1 MGHKDYKTINVW
13 LKDLREKEYVTR
25 IYSTDFLEK
34 TKPAIYYL
42 SLNGIRFLK
51 ANTNYPIG
59 ELRKRYREPSRS
71 KTFID
76 RCILVAECCT
86 TLHKESTD
94 QLRYS
99 FATEA
104 DYLDPE
110 SGYNFLAESEL
121 TRPSLC
127 IEVLGED
134 ATYYL
139 LEIFDATLPRY
150 RLRKRLKNYVEYLK
164 DDEWQNETDMEEPPI
179 ILLALPTLADLIYAK
194 RCTKKLLNDAYY
206 EEVPDNIHI
215 RFTTTEKLTQ
225 RSVTSPIWEE
235 KRSLYDLRH

>member
-1 MGHKDYKTINVW
+1 MDHKDYKTINVW
-13 LKDLREKEYVTR
+13 LKDLREKGYITW

-42 SLNGIRFLK
+42 GLNGIRFLK
-51 ANTNYPIG
+51 AHTNYPVE

-76 RCILVAECCT
+76 RCVLVAECCT
-86 TLHKESTD
+86 ALHKESTE
-94 QLRYS
+94 QLHYS
-99 FATEA
+99 SATEA

-110 SGYNFLAESEL
+110 DGYNFLAESEL
-121 TRPSLC
+121 AHPSLC
-127 IEVLGED
+127 IEVLGDD

-150 RLRKRLKNYVEYLK
+150 RLRKRLKDYVKYLEE
-164 DDEWQNETDMEEPPI
+164 DEWHNETDMEKPPI
-179 ILLALPTLADLIYAK
+179 ILLVLPTLTDLIYTK
-194 RCTKKLLNDAYY
+194 RCMKKLLNAAYY
-206 EEVPDNIHI
+206 DEVPNNVHI

-235 KRSLYDLRH
+235 KRLLYDLRQ